1 MHNFIFDYYGEKY
14 ITTYGTGYY
23 IGCVPLT
30 DLPESIAPQLVPS
43 LTNPIYVTDS
53 ESWKDAWFDIHVKG
67 TVVIEGERYLLDTS
81 NKKEPLIKESDIP
94 RAETKAEVVKA
105 PVQEVVV
112 VRAKSNPPQEKVEQK
127 EPDAIAVKVE
137 PEPVPE
143 PIVPI
148 IEKEAV
154 VVPKQEIE
162 ISKDIPKGLPNAVF
176 DLVEEWTNKSPDKD
190 RLAEDGD
197 AYCIENDWH
206 YAAGYYI
213 IDDVKGMVRYIHSDV
228 HTVDI
233 TLTIAEVQVIR
244 NNGYRY

>member
-1 MHNFIFDYYGEKY
+1 MTNNEAIRYAERKIITLKQKLNHFNGRIGEKN
-14 ITTYGTGYY
+14 
-23 IGCVPLT
+23 
-30 DLPESIAPQLVPS
+30 ELVQE
-43 LTNPIYVTDS
+43 LAFT
-53 ESWKDAWFDIHVKG
+53 
-67 TVVIEGERYLLDTS
+67 
-81 NKKEPLIKESDIP
+81 KEAL
-94 RAETKAEVVKA
+94 RALQELQKAEAVKA
-105 PVQEVVV
+105 PVQEIVV
-112 VRAKSNPPQEKVEQK
+112 VRAKSNPEKEKVEPEESAVVEVK
-127 EPDAIAVKVE
+127 MESEEPSVVEVKMEPEEPAVVAVKVT

-213 IDDVKGMVRYIHSDV
+213 IDDVKGMVRYIHSDA